1 MRASNENKS
10 LKTNASELRD
20 RLRGQGLPVV
30 LGRSV
35 AREDDP
41 GIDPARLAL
50 PGLHDIAG
58 GLQADY
64 AAALAFA
71 LAGAHRA
78 AKKSGRRALICQ
90 MENAAFDHGA
100 LYGPGLNS
108 LGIDPGAFVIVSAR
122 NESDLLWCAEEAL
135 GCGELAALVLRLP
148 ARPKKYSFA
157 ASRRLQLR
165 ALESGAPAYVVRGE
179 PTRGAIAAET
189 LWRIAPAASLPSGYA
204 SKRILGLARWR
215 AALERART
223 ARPRDWVMAW
233 ENETLRIDMAEKV
246 GDGPLLSRA
255 S

>member
-1 MRASNENKS
+1 M
-10 LKTNASELRD
+10 
-20 RLRGQGLPVV
+20 QGLPVI

-35 AREDDP
+35 AREDNPD
-41 GIDPARLAL
+41 IDPARLDA

-58 GLQADY
+58 EAYADY

-78 AKKSGRRALICQ
+78 AKKTGRHALICQ
-90 MENAAFDHGA
+90 MENAGFDHGA

-108 LGIDPGAFVIVSAR
+108 LGIEPGAFAIVSTR
-122 NESDLLWCAEEAL
+122 SECDLLWCAEEAL
-135 GCGELAALVLRLP
+135 GCGELSALVLRLP
-148 ARPKKYSFA
+148 SRARKYSFA

-165 ALESGAPAYVVRGE
+165 ALESGAPAYVVRGAPE
-179 PTRGAIAAET
+179 RGTIAAET
-189 LWRIAPAASLPSGYA
+189 LWRISPVESLPSGYA

-223 ARPRDWVMAW
+223 SRPRDWVMAW
-233 ENETLRIDMAEKV
+233 DDETLRIDMAEPV
-246 GDGPLLSRA
+246 GDEPLLSRA

>member
-1 MRASNENKS
+1 MKITTQKQARLSCGTDSGRENCP
-10 LKTNASELRD
+10 LI
-20 RLRGQGLPVV
+20 

-41 GIDPARLAL
+41 DIDPARLAM

-58 GLQADY
+58 EAHADY

-78 AKKSGRRALICQ
+78 AKKTGRCALICQ
-90 MENAAFDHGA
+90 MENSAFDHGA
-100 LYGPGLNS
+100 LYGPGLNT
-108 LGIDPGAFVIVSAR
+108 LGIDPGAFIIVSTR
-122 NESDLLWCAEEAL
+122 SEVDLLWCAEEAL

-148 ARPKKYSFA
+148 SRARKYSFA

-165 ALESGAPAYVVRGE
+165 ALESGAPAYVVRGGPE
-179 PTRGAIAAET
+179 RGAIAAET
-189 LWRIAPAASLPSGYA
+189 LWRIAPAESLPSGYA

-223 ARPRDWVMAW
+223 SRPRDWVMAW

-246 GDGPLLSRA
+246 GDGSLLSRA

>member
-1 MRASNENKS
+1 MRASNENTFV
-10 LKTNASELRD
+10 KTNASELRD
-20 RLRGQGLPVV
+20 RLRAKGLPVI

-41 GIDPARLAL
+41 EIDPARLAV

-58 GLQADY
+58 EANADY

-78 AKKSGRRALICQ
+78 AKTSGGQALVCQ
-90 MENAAFDHGA
+90 MENSAFDHGA
-100 LYGPGLNS
+100 LYGSGLNS
-108 LGIDPGAFVIVSAR
+108 LGIDPGAFVIVSTR
-122 NESDLLWCAEEAL
+122 SESDLLWCAEEAL

-148 ARPKKYSFA
+148 AIPKKYTFA

-165 ALESGAPAYVVRGE
+165 ALATGAPAYVVRGG
-179 PTRGAIAAET
+179 PTRGATAAET
-189 LWRIAPAASLPSGYA
+189 LWRIAPAPSLPSGYA

-223 ARPRDWVMAW
+223 SRPRDWVMAW
-233 ENETLRIDMAEKV
+233 EHETLRIDMAEPV